1 MGISL
6 VTYAAQTVT
15 PQDDALVYESA
26 LKESGMIYGGTV
38 TIGSANVLH
47 VAVGHGVLCGR
58 KFTIEATDI
67 AVSLTASGTD
77 LGRLYI
83 HMDLADTDEPI
94 SFKVETGASLTPV
107 VQNSDVNI
115 NNGVYEINLA
125 TFDVDTST
133 ISNLV
138 NVAPTISSTPYSVD
152 SALSDNSTN
161 PVQNSILST
170 ALGTVETI
178 GSAASKA
185 YSTGDLMLSSTGQ
198 LYTVTADIALGAT
211 ITDNGNVQSTDGIV
225 SQIGNNT
232 STRNYGTPIAVTTTS
247 QTASADGI
255 IRITYGAQASGYYY
269 VLIDGITFYASKPSN
284 FNYGVTFAYPI
295 YKGMTYVCDTKSSS
309 SIEAYYYPLV

>member
-15 PQDDALVYESA
+15 PQDDALIYETA
-26 LKESGMIYGGTV
+26 LTGSGLIYGGAV

-47 VAVGHGVLCGR
+47 VAVGHGAICGR

-67 AVSLTASGTD
+67 SVALTSSGTD

-94 SFKVETGASLTPV
+94 SFKVETGESLTPV

-138 NVAPTISSTPYSVD
+138 YVAPTIENVYNLISPIDKMAGQWTSTVSC
-152 SALSDNSTN
+152 
-161 PVQNSILST
+161 
-170 ALGTVETI
+170 
-178 GSAASKA
+178 
-185 YSTGDLMLSSTGQ
+185 
-198 LYTVTADIALGAT
+198 ALGAT
-211 ITDNGNVQSTDGIV
+211 SASFTNPF
-225 SQIGNNT
+225 NT
-232 STRNYGTPIAVTTTS
+232 TSVAVEAFIENSSGTPVGYTTMTTT
-247 QTASADGI
+247 ASTVTLAFDALEEAADI
-255 IRITYGAQASGYYY
+255 KLLIRDLS
-269 VLIDGITFYASKPSN
+269 
-284 FNYGVTFAYPI
+284 
-295 YKGMTYVCDTKSSS
+295 
-309 SIEAYYYPLV
+309 

>member
-1 MGISL
+1 MAINL

-15 PQDDALVYESA
+15 PQDDALIYETA
-26 LKESGMIYGGTV
+26 LMGSGLIYGGAV

-47 VAVGHGVLCGR
+47 VAVGHGAICGR

-67 AVSLTASGTD
+67 SVALTSSGTE

-138 NVAPTISSTPYSVD
+138 NVAPTI
-152 SALSDNSTN
+152 
-161 PVQNSILST
+161 
-170 ALGTVETI
+170 
-178 GSAASKA
+178 GSAVGAVSGASGDSDGQVKLSVTKSG
-185 YSTGDLMLSSTGQ
+185 STTNTNVDVTGWDKLAGQWTST
-198 LYTVTADIALGAT
+198 VSCALGAT
-211 ITDNGNVQSTDGIV
+211 SASFTNPY
-225 SQIGNNT
+225 NT
-232 STRNYGTPIAVTTTS
+232 TSVAVEAFIENSSGTPVGYTTMTTT
-247 QTASADGI
+247 ASTVTLAFDALEEAADI
-255 IRITYGAQASGYYY
+255 KLLIRDLS
-269 VLIDGITFYASKPSN
+269 
-284 FNYGVTFAYPI
+284 
-295 YKGMTYVCDTKSSS
+295 
-309 SIEAYYYPLV
+309 